1 MPEQVS
7 NRNTLIDLQ
16 ELPFIYDRESIKK
29 DKVPGCRVSP
39 SQFETLSHLYENLR
53 EADEITLLREISR
66 TEEVES
72 KKAIENAH
80 WSIYGTQMHNLIYF
94 TQLFKRSETLNR
106 YPTYNDFKVTFPY
119 RDKEFYFALL
129 KISDLTDLESDNP
142 SQSYWNEWRM
152 NGQDFTPQNHSNYVI
167 HPFDIKSMWEND
179 TIPLEDIDKF
189 NANVSNIPK
198 EKLDPDKTL
207 VINEVLSITNI
218 LFNDSNLQV
227 PTVIDEICIPKDF
240 PKSPIQIIDY
250 KTGKQFKEPEYKERV
265 QIFLMMTAVLVNI
278 LDRAHSIGFNR
289 NQWNITH
296 DTRDFPFFTKKSLR
310 SNLIGNVYFDQLI
323 DCAQQYQESMRFSY
337 INPLTQESIDV
348 DMKYIYLETE
358 DEIKD
363 MLMYLNRVNN
373 FYIKHKEVI
382 KKKLEST
389 KNIYTL
395 PVFPIKNFDKENF
408 KQKDIQ
414 LSLL

>member
-1 MPEQVS
+1 MPDIELS
-7 NRNTLIDLQ
+7 KASLIDFDEIPSVPLIK
-16 ELPFIYDRESIKK
+16 ERENSKL
-29 DKVPGCRVSP
+29 PGCRISP
-39 SQFETLSHLYENLR
+39 SQFETVSHLYESFREEDESRFLR
-53 EADEITLLREISR
+53 QIHKIHEIENT
-66 TEEVES
+66 
-72 KKAIENAH
+72 KALENAH
-80 WSIYGTQMHNLIYF
+80 WSIYGTQMHYLMYF
-94 TQLFKRSETLNR
+94 TLLFKRSQTLNR

-119 RDKEFYFALL
+119 RDREYYFALL
-129 KISDLTDLESDNP
+129 KISDLSDFESDNP
-142 SQSYWNEWRM
+142 SQTYWNEWRM
-152 NGQDFTPQNHSNYVI
+152 NGQDFTPKNHSNYI
-167 HPFDIKSMWEND
+167 ISPFTIKEMWENGS
-179 TIPLEDIDKF
+179 IPLNDIDEF
-189 NANVSNIPK
+189 NINTSNIPK
-198 EKLDPDKTL
+198 DKLDPDKTL

-250 KTGKQFKEPEYKERV
+250 KTGKQFKQPEYKERV

-296 DTRDFPFFTKKSLR
+296 NSRDFPFFTKNKLTN
-310 SNLIGNVYFDQLI
+310 NLIGSVHFDQLI
-323 DCAQQYQESMRFSY
+323 DCIDQYKESMRFSY

-348 DMKYIYLETE
+348 DMKDIYLDTQ
-358 DEIKD
+358 DSIKD
-363 MLMYLNRVNN
+363 MLMYLNSINN
-373 FYIKHKEVI
+373 FYIKNKEVI
-382 KKKLEST
+382 KKKLDST

-395 PVFPIKNFDKENF
+395 PVFPIKNFDKGNF